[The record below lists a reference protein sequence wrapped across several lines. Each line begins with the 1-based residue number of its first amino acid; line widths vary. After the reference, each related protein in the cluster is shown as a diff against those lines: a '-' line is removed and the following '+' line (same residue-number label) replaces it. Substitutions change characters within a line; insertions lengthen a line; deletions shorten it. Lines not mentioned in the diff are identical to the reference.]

1 MRGCGG
7 QLMGRF
13 LGRLFAVA
21 IALLLVRCT
30 AVETNSIAS
39 KEDIP
44 EAKYRKFV
52 VYIENLD
59 DNERPQAE
67 QIVISALQTAG
78 LRAVSAPDYFKDRG
92 KLNEQQKAQLVQND
106 FDAVLY
112 LKVVE
117 KGVFEEIV
125 PDVTHQGDVLV
136 YSKQLIPGIFG
147 ASLATDIGT
156 NLYDLKPD
164 GSVYKQ
170 MFGLKTQVDLQDTK
184 SAKNVW
190 TSVTAASGEVHVT
203 NISIL
208 FTQASNQ
215 IISKMREDH
224 AI

>member
-1 MRGCGG
+1 
-7 QLMGRF
+7 MGRI
-13 LGRLFAVA
+13 LGCFFVAA
-21 IALLLVRCT
+21 IAALLVRCT

-39 KEDIP
+39 KEDISA
-44 EAKYRKFV
+44 AKYKKFI

-67 QIVISALQTAG
+67 QIVVSTLQSAGVTAI
-78 LRAVSAPDYFKDRG
+78 SAPDFFKDRN
-92 KLNEQQKAQLVQND
+92 KLNEQQKAGLVQNE
-106 FDAVLY
+106 FDAILY
-112 LKVVE
+112 LDVVE

-125 PDVTHQGDVLV
+125 PDVIHQGDALV
-136 YSKQLIPGIFG
+136 YTKQLIPGFS
-147 ASLATDIGT
+147 ATFATDIGS

-184 SAKNVW
+184 STKKVW
-190 TSVTAASGEVHVT
+190 TSVTAASGEVHTT
-203 NISIL
+203 NMSVL

-215 IISKMREDH
+215 IVLKMREDH

>member
-1 MRGCGG
+1 
-7 QLMGRF
+7 MGRF
-13 LGRLFAVA
+13 LGRLFIVA

-67 QIVISALQTAG
+67 QIVVSTLQTAG
-78 LRAVSAPDYFKDRG
+78 LSAVSAPDYFKDRG
-92 KLNEQQKAQLVQND
+92 KLNEQQKARLVQKD

-112 LKVVE
+112 LTVVE

-136 YSKQLIPGIFG
+136 YTKQLIPGFG
-147 ASLATDIGT
+147 ATFATDIGT
-156 NLYDLKPD
+156 TLYDLKPD

-170 MFGLKTQVDLQDTK
+170 MFGLKTQVDIQDTK

-215 IISKMREDH
+215 IVSKMREDH